1 MPIAHVNGTSLHY
14 EINGAGEPLVLLPGL
29 GLDKTYYRLGEPL
42 LRDSYR
48 TVGVD
53 PRGVGQSDRTLRDFT
68 CELWA
73 DDFAALI
80 DALGLGRAHVL
91 GSSLGGCTALMM
103 ALAHPEKVRS
113 VIAVGAFSQLDRGIE
128 MNFRLRLRIIE
139 KLGMGEEIADHMAL
153 WTLSREFIE
162 TDEGAEVMAANKAG
176 VRNNSAEMYM
186 ALIRSIL
193 HWGRRLPGQE
203 REPLFTERLPAIR
216 VPALIVTGDSDHF
229 IPARHSKLIASRIPG
244 AKYVEIGNAG
254 HIPFKEKPRET
265 VAAVKDFL
273 RSLHP

>member
-1 MPIAHVNGTSLHY
+1 MPLAQVNGTTLHY
-14 EINGAGEPLVLLPGL
+14 EVNGAGDPLLLLPGL
-29 GLDKTYYRLGEPL
+29 GLDKTYYRFGEPL

-48 TVGVD
+48 TIGVD
-53 PRGVGQSDRTLRDFT
+53 PRGVGQSDKTLREFT

-80 DALGLGRAHVL
+80 DALGLGKVHVL
-91 GSSLGGCTALMM
+91 GSSLGGCVALM
-103 ALAHPEKVRS
+103 LGLKYPEKVRS
-113 VIAVGAFSQLDRGIE
+113 VTAVGAFSQLDRGIE
-128 MNFRLRLRIIE
+128 TNFRLRLAIIE

-162 TDEGAEVMAANKAG
+162 TDEGAEVMAANKAA
-176 VRNNSAEMYM
+176 VRNNSPDMYM

-193 HWGRRLPGQE
+193 HWGRKLPGQE
-203 REPLFTERLPAIR
+203 GEPLFTERLGEIR
-216 VPALIVTGDSDHF
+216 VPALAVTGDSDHF

-244 AKYVEIGNAG
+244 ARYVEIKGAG
-254 HIPFKEKPRET
+254 HIPFKEKPREA

-273 RSLHP
+273 RSLP